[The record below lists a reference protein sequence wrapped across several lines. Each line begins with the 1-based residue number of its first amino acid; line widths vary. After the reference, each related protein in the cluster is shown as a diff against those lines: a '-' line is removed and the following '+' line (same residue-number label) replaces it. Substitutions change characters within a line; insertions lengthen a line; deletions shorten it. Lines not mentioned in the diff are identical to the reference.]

1 MGYEKN
7 EVSTMKT
14 SQRALAGLG
23 RIFISL
29 IFILVGIA
37 SIFYWDLAQ
46 SELMGALANWEIKMG
61 HVEGVG
67 SFFNMLSSMVI
78 LLMVLGV
85 ALQVIGGILVFLG
98 IKARLGSF
106 LLLIYMIP
114 ATTIYYHFWFL
125 EGHALALSF
134 ALFLKNLAIIGG
146 LLVVLA
152 IGNGRFVQAKKVHSM
167 NDPIQEEGDD

>member
-1 MGYEKN
+1 
-7 EVSTMKT
+7 MKT

-37 SIFYWDLAQ
+37 SLFYWDLAQ
-46 SELMGALANWEIKMG
+46 SELMGALANWEIKTG
-61 HVEGVG
+61 HIEGIG
-67 SFFNMLSSMVI
+67 GFFNAMSSMVI
-78 LLMVLGV
+78 VLMVLGIT
-85 ALQVIGGILVFLG
+85 LQVIGGVLLFLG
-98 IKARLGSF
+98 MKIRLGAF

-152 IGNGRFVQAKKVHSM
+152 VGNGRFGSLKNVHII
-167 NDPIQEEGDD
+167 NETIEEEIDD

>member
-1 MGYEKN
+1 
-7 EVSTMKT
+7 MKT

-37 SIFYWDLAQ
+37 SLFYWDLTQ
-46 SELMGALANWEIKMG
+46 SELMGALANWEIKTG
-61 HVEGVG
+61 HIEKVSG
-67 SFFNMLSSMVI
+67 FFNAISSMIVV
-78 LLMVLGV
+78 LMVVGIV
-85 ALQVIGGILVFLG
+85 LQVVGGILLFLG
-98 IKARLGSF
+98 MKVRLGAF

-146 LLVVLA
+146 LLVVFA
-152 IGNGRFVQAKKVHSM
+152 VGNGRFTLVKNVHII
-167 NDPIQEEGDD
+167 NDPPQEEGND